1 MPGGIRRKQFIINFK
16 FSRLKIVA
24 CNLVLRSDVNV
35 FIDQWLPSVVP
46 CPKQQQEVVQG
57 PPSRIDI
64 PGGRTPS
71 VPHGTPYPE
80 DA

>member
-1 MPGGIRRKQFIINFK
+1 MTIG
-16 FSRLKIVA
+16 A
-24 CNLVLRSDVNV
+24 CNLVMKLNV
-35 FIDQWLPSVVP
+35 SAFIDQWLPAVVP
-46 CPKQQQEVVQG
+46 SPKQQQEVVQG